1 MSRRTLL
8 PLAALLLCAASA
20 HAQSTDHGLSL
31 LLFDQPRPGTLRA
44 FVRFTDPALAATAA
58 ANPNPAEFSAV
69 LQGGAHVTSVQT
81 LPRLGLGTVTIAA
94 IDRSAS
100 FKAGT
105 DAAFAV
111 IEHLA
116 QDVSPTERLGLML
129 FGTDITA
136 YPTRTSASDALS
148 DIAAAKATR
157 FETRTRLLSSLS
169 EAIARAAQE
178 GSSGFREVLVFTD
191 AGEESAAL
199 DWEKVADEARAKGVR
214 VSVFVLAPPNPSVAL
229 VTRLDWLRGMKARTG
244 GIEASLAAP
253 AAAIAAVTQARAE
266 RNGWLAVDMKLC
278 GMQRGVFDGPV
289 RVQFRDGQ
297 AFSADTH
304 LRQLLGPEV
313 EQPCPSDKKVCG
325 EPCGS
330 WQSCD
335 PASGQCVALA
345 CTSDAAC
352 GASAHCASGRCAAG
366 ARQSLAWL
374 WAVLGTGLALL
385 AIGLL
390 VSRRRRPEPSQPA
403 LAPVGSEPIPAMP
416 APETPAPA
424 EAGVTLDPLPE
435 THLVAIAGLNPPG
448 QRWRLHR
455 RTMRAGGS
463 PEADLVFAVPQ
474 ISGLHAEFQLF
485 PSGALWVIDL
495 DSRNGTYVNNR
506 RLAARERVELR
517 AGDQV
522 KLSSALILE
531 VQRPGEPE
539 PEKRAKEPEKSAKEP
554 ELKTPPTRRPTIIDR
569 GNR

>member
-1 MSRRTLL
+1 MIRRTLL
-8 PLAALLLCAASA
+8 PLATLVLYAASV
-20 HAQSTDHGLSL
+20 HAQSADHGLSL

-44 FVRFTDPALAATAA
+44 FIRFTDPALAASAT

-81 LPRLGLGTVTIAA
+81 LPKLGLGTVTIAA

-116 QDVSPTERLGLML
+116 KEVSPTERLGLML
-129 FGTDITA
+129 FGTDITS

-148 DIAAAKATR
+148 DLAAAKATR

-178 GSSGFREVLVFTD
+178 GASGFREVLVFTD

-244 GIEASLAAP
+244 GIEASLADP

-278 GMQRGVFDGPV
+278 GMQRGVFDGPI

-345 CTSDAAC
+345 CTSDVDC
-352 GASAHCASGRCAAG
+352 GGSAHCASGKCVAG

-374 WAVLGTGLALL
+374 WVVLGTGLALL

-390 VSRRRRPEPSQPA
+390 VARRRRPEPPPA
-403 LAPVGSEPIPAMP
+403 AAPAPVAIEPVPVA
-416 APETPAPA
+416 APA
-424 EAGVTLDPLPE
+424 TPPVDAGVTLDPLPE

-455 RTMRAGGS
+455 RAMRAGAS

-485 PSGALWVIDL
+485 PSGALWVVDL

-554 ELKTPPTRRPTIIDR
+554 ELKAPPTRRPTIIDR